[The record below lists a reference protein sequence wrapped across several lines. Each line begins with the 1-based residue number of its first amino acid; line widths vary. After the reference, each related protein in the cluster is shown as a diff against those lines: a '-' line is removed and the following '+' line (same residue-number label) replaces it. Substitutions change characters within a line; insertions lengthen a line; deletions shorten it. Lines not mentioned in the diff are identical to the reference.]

1 MFPITLRV
9 PLSEI
14 KFAVPA
20 ILPAI
25 AAGITPFL
33 LSFPDTAAIAQEDSV
48 RQENREVELE
58 NIRSRI
64 RDVRSRIDA
73 AETDSDALLK
83 EIQETEQAAAEVA
96 ARLRRIEVEIREK
109 TDRLEQLQQDKL
121 RWETNLERQRNNLA
135 RQVRIAYQTGHHDFL
150 KLLLNQEDPALVGRM
165 VAYHEYHNR
174 ARAQKI
180 EAVKQS
186 LEKISKLQAS
196 IRKETEELQ
205 GLQSDQTAKLE
216 EHRRHR
222 QSRQKAIDELQA
234 YIDKQDAELKHL
246 QNNEKELAS
255 LLDRVK
261 SEQLAIHAYEELPP
275 FQSLKGKL
283 SWPVKGRFLHRF
295 GEARKGGKIRAHG
308 VRIAADSGEN
318 VQAVS
323 AGKVVFADWFRNMGL
338 LIIIDHG
345 GGFMSL
351 YGNNE
356 RLLKKPGDM
365 VAGGETI
372 ARVGDTGGQDET
384 GLYFEIR
391 QQGNPL
397 NPSLWCRR

>member
-1 MFPITLRV
+1 MPRE
-9 PLSEI
+9 PLSETSTA
-14 KFAVPA
+14 F
-20 ILPAI
+20 LPAV
-25 AAGITPFL
+25 AAGLASFL
-33 LSFPDTAAIAQEDSV
+33 LFIPITAPVAQENST
-48 RQENREVELE
+48 RLENREVELE

-73 AETDSDALLK
+73 AETDSEALLQ

-96 ARLRRIEVEIREK
+96 ARLRNIEEEIRGK
-109 TDRLEQLQQDKL
+109 TARLEQLQQDKI
-121 RWETNLERQRNNLA
+121 RWETNLEKQRSNLA
-135 RQVRIAYQTGHHDFL
+135 RQIRIAYQTGHHDFL
-150 KLLLNQEDPALVGRM
+150 KLLLNQENPALVGRM
-165 VAYHEYHNR
+165 VAYHEYHSR

-196 IRKETEELQ
+196 IKKETRELRR
-205 GLQSDQTAKLE
+205 LQSDQTAKLD
-216 EHRRHR
+216 EHRRYR
-222 QSRQKAIDELQA
+222 ESRQQAIDDLQT

-255 LLDRVK
+255 LLDRIK
-261 SEQLAIHAYEELPP
+261 SEQVAIHAYEELPP
-275 FQSLKGKL
+275 FQSLKGEL
-283 SWPVKGRFLHRF
+283 TWPVKGRFLHRF
-295 GEARKGGKIRAHG
+295 GESRKGGKIRAHG
-308 VRIAADSGEN
+308 VRIAAESGEDI
-318 VQAVS
+318 QAVS

-365 VAGGETI
+365 AATGETI
-372 ARVGDTGGQDET
+372 ARVGDTGGQDES

-391 QQGNPL
+391 QQGTPL